1 MKKIY
6 LANILSF
13 NFSLSKAQSSD
24 DSVKVIVNQLF
35 IAMKNSDSAAVQN
48 CFADSA
54 ILQTI
59 IEKDGKVEIK
69 NEAVKDFASLVKTLP
84 ANAADEQIVFDVL
97 KVDGPLAVVWAPYQ
111 FYYKGKFSHCGID
124 AFQLVRINGNWKIQY
139 LIDTRRKTGCRN

>member
-6 LANILSF
+6 LLTFFLSILS
-13 NFSLSKAQSSD
+13 LGKAQSSD
-24 DSVKVIVNQLF
+24 DSVKAVVNQLF
-35 IAMKNSDSAAVQN
+35 VAMKNSDSASVQN

-54 ILQTI
+54 IMQTI

-84 ANAADEQIVFDVL
+84 ANAADEQITFDVL
-97 KVDGPLAVVWAPYQ
+97 KIDGPLAVVWAPYQ
-111 FYYKGKFSHCGID
+111 FYFKGKFSHCGID
-124 AFQLVRINGNWKIQY
+124 AFQLVRVNGNWKIQY